1 MHTLSHCAR
10 FLVAVSLLSLP
21 ITADE
26 GMWLFTHPPRKLLRE
41 RYGFEASEAWLA
53 HLQHSSVRF
62 NNGGSGSF
70 VSQQGL
76 VMTNHHVGLDCI
88 QQLSTPERDLVKLG
102 FHARSREEERPCP
115 ELELNVLV
123 SVEDVTARVQE
134 AVRPGMSPEEAVK
147 ARRAAINAIEKESL
161 DRTGLRSDVVTLY
174 GGAWYHLYRYKKY
187 TDVRLV
193 FAPEKAI
200 AFFGGDPDNFEYPR
214 YNLDVAFFRAYE
226 NGKPAT
232 PPDFLRWSA
241 QGAREGD
248 LVFVSGHPG
257 FTERLKTLAHLEFY
271 RDFVYPFH
279 MNLLRRRE
287 VTLRAYSERSAENA
301 RRAMDELFSYQNSRK
316 ARLGMLA
323 GLQDPALMAL
333 KRQQEERLREAVGRS
348 SELSR
353 RFGDAWRQVERSLAA
368 HRKIYFEHYL
378 LERGAAFDSRL
389 FSIARH
395 LVRLAEERRK
405 PNAERLREY
414 SDAQLESLKQELFS
428 EAPIYADLETVKL
441 ADSLSLLAETLGFEN
456 KFVQQVLAG
465 KSPRERAAELVG
477 GSGLADVA
485 VRRALESGGL
495 EAVAASKDPMIQ
507 LARLVDPEARR
518 LRASWERDVDE
529 PQRQAYGKI
538 AEARFAVFGA
548 DAYPD
553 ATFTLRLAFGP
564 VKGYQEQG
572 RPVPW
577 ATPLGG
583 VFERA
588 EAQGHREPFVVPES
602 WVRAR
607 ERLDAAIPFN
617 FVSTPDITG
626 GNSGSPVVNR
636 EGEVVGLIFDGNIQ
650 SLVLDW
656 MYTDEQARAVAVH
669 SRAIIE
675 ALRKVYDATA
685 LAREL
690 TGASSP

>member
-1 MHTLSHCAR
+1 MRNHRRVLG
-10 FLVAVSLLSLP
+10 FLFAASLLSLP
-21 ITADE
+21 VAADE

-41 RYGFEASEAWLA
+41 RYGFEPTEAWLT
-53 HLQHSSVRF
+53 HLEHSSVRF

-70 VSQQGL
+70 VSGEGL
-76 VMTNHHVGLDCI
+76 VLTNHHVGLDCI

-102 FHARSREEERPCP
+102 FHARSREEEKRCP

-123 SVEDVTARVQE
+123 GIEDVTARVQA
-134 AVRPGMSPEEAVK
+134 AVREGMSPEEAVK

-214 YNLDVAFFRAYE
+214 YNLDITFFRAYE
-226 NGKPAT
+226 NGKPAS
-232 PPDFLRWSA
+232 PPDFLRFSA
-241 QGAREGD
+241 EGPREGD

-257 FTERLKTLAHLEFY
+257 HSERLKTLAHLKFY

-279 MNLLRRRE
+279 LNFLRRRE

-333 KRQQEERLREAVGRS
+333 KQRQEQRLREAVERS
-348 SELSR
+348 PQLKR
-353 RFGDAWRQVERSLAA
+353 RFGDAWSQVEASLKA

-378 LERGAAFDSRL
+378 LERGAAFDSKL
-389 FSIARH
+389 FAIARH
-395 LVRLAEERRK
+395 LARLAEERRK

-414 SDAQLESLKQELFS
+414 SEAQLESLKQELFS

-441 ADSLSLLAETLGFEN
+441 ADSLSLLAETLGFDSEI
-456 KFVQQVLAG
+456 VRQVLAG

-477 GSGLADVA
+477 ASRLADVSE
-485 VRRALESGGL
+485 RRALEGGGL
-495 EAVAASKDPMIQ
+495 EAVAASKDPMIE
-507 LARLVDPEARR
+507 LARLVDPAARR
-518 LRASWERDVDE
+518 LRAAWERDVE
-529 PQRQAYGKI
+529 EAQRQAYGKI
-538 AEARFAVFGA
+538 AEAGFAVFGA

-553 ATFTLRLAFGP
+553 ATFTLRLAFGL

-577 ATPLGG
+577 TTTLGG

-588 EAQGHREPFVVPES
+588 EQQGYREPFVLPES
-602 WVRAR
+602 WMRAR
-607 ERLDAAIPFN
+607 ERLDAAVPFN

-636 EGEVVGLIFDGNIQ
+636 EGQVVGVIFDGNIQ
-650 SLVLDW
+650 SLVLDL

-669 SRAIIE
+669 SQAVLE
-675 ALRKVYDATA
+675 ALRKVYDARD
-685 LAREL
+685 LIREL
-690 TGASSP
+690 TSASSR

>member
-1 MHTLSHCAR
+1 
-10 FLVAVSLLSLP
+10 
-21 ITADE
+21 
-26 GMWLFTHPPRKLLRE
+26 
-41 RYGFEASEAWLA
+41 
-53 HLQHSSVRF
+53 
-62 NNGGSGSF
+62 
-70 VSQQGL
+70 
-76 VMTNHHVGLDCI
+76 
-88 QQLSTPERDLVKLG
+88 
-102 FHARSREEERPCP
+102 
-115 ELELNVLV
+115 
-123 SVEDVTARVQE
+123 
-134 AVRPGMSPEEAVK
+134 
-147 ARRAAINAIEKESL
+147 
-161 DRTGLRSDVVTLY
+161 
-174 GGAWYHLYRYKKY
+174 
-187 TDVRLV
+187 
-193 FAPEKAI
+193 
-200 AFFGGDPDNFEYPR
+200 
-214 YNLDVAFFRAYE
+214 
-226 NGKPAT
+226 
-232 PPDFLRWSA
+232 
-241 QGAREGD
+241 
-248 LVFVSGHPG
+248 
-257 FTERLKTLAHLEFY
+257 
-271 RDFVYPFH
+271 
-279 MNLLRRRE
+279 
-287 VTLRAYSERSAENA
+287 
-301 RRAMDELFSYQNSRK
+301 
-316 ARLGMLA
+316 MLA

-353 RFGDAWRQVERSLAA
+353 RFGDPWRQVERSLAA

-485 VRRALESGGL
+485 VRRALESGGR

-564 VKGYQEQG
+564 VKGYQEEG

-656 MYTDEQARAVAVH
+656 MYTDEQARAIAVH